1 MARLFKKDGSKVR
14 IINRY
19 WSVEKGT
26 SGGICHSIHTHANAN
41 NKYMKNYDKNKESYL
56 MYLDANN
63 LLGWAM
69 CQRFPVG
76 GFKRKIKNIH
86 KLNGGFVKNYDDDSN
101 KGYIL
106 EVDVGH
112 LENLLNPHGDL
123 PFLAE
128 RKKIKKWLFVI

>member
-14 IINRY
+14 IVNRY

-26 SGGICHSIHTHANAN
+26 SGGICHSIHRHANAN

-76 GFKRKIKNIH
+76 GFKRK
-86 KLNGGFVKNYDDDSN
+86 
-101 KGYIL
+101 
-106 EVDVGH
+106 
-112 LENLLNPHGDL
+112 
-123 PFLAE
+123 
-128 RKKIKKWLFVI
+128 KKHS